1 MPYELPA
8 PDFDALEHARNKI
21 LRANQFQELVIGQF
35 IAAYEDFW
43 GVDPNGGSRYTVEQM
58 QAVLDDMPMATA
70 MDILTDAL
78 GFKTYLETAYPGQL
92 PEKYHE
98 SAWAYTADQNGITLT
113 ELRPAWALT

>member
-1 MPYELPA
+1 
-8 PDFDALEHARNKI
+8 
-21 LRANQFQELVIGQF
+21 VISQY

-43 GVDPNGGSRYTVEQM
+43 GVSSDGGSRYTTEQM
-58 QAVLDDMPMATA
+58 QSILDSMPMLTA
-70 MDILTDAL
+70 LDILTDAL
-78 GFKTYLETAYPGQL
+78 GFKTYLETAYPRQL